1 MNFFKPRTIKR
12 TEKYTVFI
20 FCDDLESC
28 EVLVGLKRQYNVIL
42 SSCDNPEFYALIDT
56 NPHLFLFIASN
67 LKKSLRI
74 VDSRPDLFGNPLSI
88 MWWPQKRS
96 ISDIDLIQCAQRGID
111 CLTNKK
117 TENQVSF
124 SKIKGRLRAIS
135 LSQSI
140 YQRDMLSAAPL
151 VQPMNQ
157 ESELV
162 NEIVTYLGRNNL
174 NEEFS
179 IEKMGT
185 DLGMSRTKFFNRVKA
200 ITGQSPSRLV
210 MNFRL
215 KKAAVLLDGKR
226 TNVSEVAFE
235 VGFSSTAYFTK
246 CFKDQFGKSPTQYM
260 KIRTQRKLLNPLNI
274 DPFTVSMAV

>member
-1 MNFFKPRTIKR
+1 
-12 TEKYTVFI
+12 
-20 FCDDLESC
+20 
-28 EVLVGLKRQYNVIL
+28 
-42 SSCDNPEFYALIDT
+42 
-56 NPHLFLFIASN
+56 LFLFIASN
-67 LKKSLRI
+67 LKQSLEI

-88 MWWPQKRS
+88 LWWPQKRS

-117 TENQVSF
+117 SGYQVSF

-135 LSQSI
+135 HSQSI

-151 VQPMNQ
+151 VQPINQ
-157 ESELV
+157 ESKLV
-162 NEIVTYLGRNNL
+162 NEIVTYLGKNSL

-215 KKAAVLLDGKR
+215 KKAALLLDGKR

-246 CFKDQFGKSPTQYM
+246 CFKDQFGKSPSQYI
-260 KIRTQRKLLNPLNI
+260 KIRTHTKLLNPLNI
-274 DPFTVSMAV
+274 DPFTVSVAV